1 MAQAAHSERVTE
13 TGGSGPDPDR
23 PYAGMSLHARRGD
36 QRERILLAARDVF
49 ATRGYGAAGIDEIVA
64 GARVSRTTF
73 YEFFENKEKCLL
85 AVFELGVQRVANAL
99 FGTVADT
106 RDLQPIERIRAEVHA
121 LAEAYAADPAMA
133 RIILIEVVGAT
144 PACERARVYAR
155 DQAAQVIQAQLE
167 EYEYWLSR
175 SPLQRRVAS
184 VAAMAAIGEP
194 ITALLS
200 ENRLEDEWE
209 TLIEPI
215 TEFVGRGLIE
225 P

>member
-1 MAQAAHSERVTE
+1 
-13 TGGSGPDPDR
+13 
-23 PYAGMSLHARRGD
+23 MSLHARRGD

-49 ATRGYGAAGIDEIVA
+49 ATRGYAAAGIDEIVA
-64 GARVSRTTF
+64 RARVSRTTF

-85 AVFELGVQRVANAL
+85 SVFQLGVERVASAL

-106 RDLQPIERIRAEVHA
+106 SELQPIERIRAEVRA
-121 LAEAYAADPAMA
+121 LAEAHAADPAMA
-133 RIILIEVVGAT
+133 RIILIEIVGAT

-167 EYEYWLSR
+167 EYDYWLSR

-194 ITALLS
+194 ITELLS

-215 TEFVGRGLIE
+215 TEFVGLRARSTPRIGDAIRMRRWCALGIKWHSH
-225 P
+225 